1 MQPNFVGGHQM
12 VMSPTESM
20 VEKIDSWIFLALQ
33 PTRENPAISSSE
45 SAILQPQR
53 KQKLWVQTTSHT
65 FFFHCHHNNHTHH
78 MNDMTPINSVGFSGE
93 RCSACLSS
101 CYDSEYT
108 GLQQK

>member
-1 MQPNFVGGHQM
+1 LFGLLNPASKHMQPTFVGGHQM

-53 KQKLWVQTTSHT
+53 KQKLWVQTTSH
-65 FFFHCHHNNHTHH
+65 FLV
-78 MNDMTPINSVGFSGE
+78 NDVWLVFLLVTIQNILD
-93 RCSACLSS
+93 CNKKKSS
-101 CYDSEYT
+101 
-108 GLQQK
+108 